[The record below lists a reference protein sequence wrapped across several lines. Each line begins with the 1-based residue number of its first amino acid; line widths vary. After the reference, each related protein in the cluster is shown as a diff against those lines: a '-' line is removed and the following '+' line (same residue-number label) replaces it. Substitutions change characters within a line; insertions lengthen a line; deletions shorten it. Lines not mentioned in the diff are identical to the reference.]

1 MKLCELDPITRDTLQ
16 RAAIMAAVKAI
27 GVYELDRARWVV
39 AYRHAEF
46 LRAHKLPDKSIRAI
60 LRKSRLPVDAMLI
73 EPPPVRNI
81 REEKING
88 STAIV
93 ADIGNMKFGVSR

>member
-1 MKLCELDPITRDTLQ
+1 MKLCELDPITRDTLE

-27 GVYELDRARWVV
+27 GIYELDRARWVV
-39 AYRHAEF
+39 AYRHAEY

-60 LRKSRLPVDAMLI
+60 LRKSRLPVDAMQI
-73 EPPPVRNI
+73 EPPKIRNI
-81 REEKING
+81 REERIDGCK
-88 STAIV
+88 TIV